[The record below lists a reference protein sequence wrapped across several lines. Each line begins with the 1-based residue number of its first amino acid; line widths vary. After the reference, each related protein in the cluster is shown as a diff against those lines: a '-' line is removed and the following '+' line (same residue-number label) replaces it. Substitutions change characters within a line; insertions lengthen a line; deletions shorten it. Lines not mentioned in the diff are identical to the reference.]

1 MSNLFPKGAMLPLVI
16 LTGIISSSANA
27 TDISKVIR
35 RVRSSVVTVVI
46 YDKTKH
52 PLGNGRGFF
61 IDDQGHLITNYHVLS
76 NPSLMGASSAR
87 IQTSQGHEYQI
98 KMVVAE
104 DREADLIKVLVDM
117 PQKNIR
123 FLKISEAGPIVEER
137 VFVLGDFRSG
147 KQKVHW
153 GHVSAMEEMP
163 PRGAVCQI
171 TVPIIPGLSGSPVIN
186 REGELVAVA
195 CGHDIEGQNLSYA
208 IPTEQLLALKPKK
221 NPETLLHWFRKI
233 AGQPNAARGI
243 LHNSYV
249 MVRAGHYTQAL
260 DFLKKIVQKNPRLS
274 EAWFLSGYCH
284 FKLDHYTQAVKSY
297 IRALSLR
304 SDYADAHF
312 GLGFV
317 YMKEG
322 RYEQAVA
329 AIKKVIEITPDSAT
343 AYYNLGLIYGKLG
356 NSREEITALQQAI
369 KIKPGYINAYYSL
382 GFSYNKIG
390 FHRKAIDV
398 FTQVIRLKPDY
409 AQAHFNLGLA
419 YGNLRRYREAI
430 LSFQQAIKLK
440 SDYAEAYFNLGL
452 VYGKQDRCPEAIDAF
467 LQGLGNKPDDPKGYF
482 NLGLMYKKSDQHDK
496 AVEAFEQAV
505 KVKLDYAEARFELGL
520 SYLEVGKDMA
530 AFAEYLLLE
539 KLDKDKAAKLYNLI
553 MK

>member
-1 MSNLFPKGAMLPLVI
+1 MSNLFTKSAMLPLVI
-16 LTGIISSSANA
+16 LAGIVSSSANA

-61 IDDQGHLITNYHVLS
+61 IDNQGHLITNYHVLA
-76 NPSLMGASSAR
+76 NPSLMGASSAS

-98 KMVVAE
+98 TMVVAE
-104 DREADLIKVLVDM
+104 DREVDLIKVLVDI
-117 PQKNIR
+117 PQKNVR
-123 FLKISEAGPIVEER
+123 SLKISEAGPIVEER
-137 VFVLGDFRSG
+137 VFVLGDFKSN
-147 KQKVHW
+147 KQEVLW
-153 GHVSAMEEMP
+153 GQVSAMEEMP

-171 TVPIIPGLSGSPVIN
+171 PVPIIPGLSGSPVIN

-195 CGHDIEGQNLSYA
+195 CGHDIGGQNLSYA

-221 NPETLLHWFRKI
+221 NPENLSPWFQRI
-233 AGQPNAARGI
+233 AGQPDAVHGI
-243 LHNSYV
+243 LHNTYI
-249 MVRAGHYTQAL
+249 MVKTGHYTQAL
-260 DFLKKIVQKNPRLS
+260 DFLKKIAQKNSRLPQ
-274 EAWFLSGYCH
+274 AWFLSGYCH

-297 IRALSLR
+297 TRALSLR
-304 SDYADAHF
+304 PDYADAHF

-329 AIKKVIEITPDSAT
+329 SIKKVIEITPNSAT
-343 AYYNLGLIYGKLG
+343 AYYNLGLIYDKLG

-382 GFSYNKIG
+382 GCSYNKIG
-390 FHRKAIDV
+390 YYRKAIDV
-398 FTQVIRLKPDY
+398 FKQTIRLKPEY

-419 YGNLRRYREAI
+419 YGKLRRYREAI
-430 LSFQQAIKLK
+430 FSFQQAIKIK
-440 SDYAEAYFNLGL
+440 PDYAEAYFNLGL
-452 VYGKQDRCPEAIDAF
+452 TYGKQDRCPEAIDA
-467 LQGLGNKPDDPKGYF
+467 LLKGLRNKPDDPKGYF
-482 NLGLMYKKSDQHDK
+482 NLGLMYKKSDQPDK
-496 AVEAFEQAV
+496 AIEAFEQAV
-505 KVKLDYAEARFELGL
+505 KVKFDYAEARFELGL
-520 SYLEVGKDMA
+520 SYLEAGKDMA
-530 AFAEYLLLE
+530 AFSEYLLLE

-553 MK
+553 LK